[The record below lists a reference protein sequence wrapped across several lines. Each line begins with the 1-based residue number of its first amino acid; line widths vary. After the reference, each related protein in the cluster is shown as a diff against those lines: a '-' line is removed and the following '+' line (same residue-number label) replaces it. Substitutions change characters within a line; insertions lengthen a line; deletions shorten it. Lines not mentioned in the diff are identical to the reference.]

1 MFSATAAGT
10 SGRRSGRTSRPGCWT
25 WRWAWCGAWPGDQ
38 SQHGIRSRD
47 PVMSCYWPASPSSPS
62 SSPASGTSTPPCS
75 PWCCSSRLLTAQQS
89 KGNIINLL
97 CYSESF
103 PLNLTFQLIQYLD
116 IYCFSKPP
124 FSHGNLNQGIN
135 FIVGYN
141 GSFFIVYGSK
151 SEINSIVSSCSPP
164 PLPAQ
169 VYTPASPR
177 SKLVLQCRVGGGWRP
192 CQSYLSRS

>member
-89 KGNIINLL
+89 KGNIIYLPSLL
-97 CYSESF
+97 QRKLPPKF
-103 PLNLTFQLIQYLD
+103 D
-116 IYCFSKPP
+116 IS
-124 FSHGNLNQGIN
+124 
-135 FIVGYN
+135 
-141 GSFFIVYGSK
+141 
-151 SEINSIVSSCSPP
+151 INSIFRY
-164 PLPAQ
+164 LLFFK
-169 VYTPASPR
+169 AS
-177 SKLVLQCRVGGGWRP
+177 LF
-192 CQSYLSRS
+192 SRQFKPGH